1 MHAGLP
7 KTHASSRYK
16 IKPEEEP
23 NKRGEEKGGGREAT
37 VRRKTEGRQFRR
49 T

>member
-7 KTHASSRYK
+7 KTYASSRYK
-16 IKPEEEP
+16 SQRRSRTK
-23 NKRGEEKGGGREAT
+23 EEKRRGGGREAT